1 MNESKMMNK
10 SVKKYEF
17 ELKKNEI
24 LSTTEYGI
32 NFTSAVSKD
41 NLVAVQ
47 FHPEKS
53 SKSGLQLL
61 DNFVNWDGII

>member
-1 MNESKMMNK
+1 MHSY
-10 SVKKYEF
+10 VVQPV
-17 ELKKNEI
+17 KKNEI

>member
-1 MNESKMMNK
+1 MHSY
-10 SVKKYEF
+10 VVQP
-17 ELKKNEI
+17 LKKNEI
-24 LSTTEYGI
+24 LSTTKYGI

-53 SKSGLQLL
+53 SNSGLKLL
-61 DNFVNWDGII
+61 ENFVNWDGIV